1 MSALLPAEALSAL
14 SSQAQS
20 MVAGAQALSSVQAGG
35 AAGAANLSEAQG
47 IPGTS
52 ATGSFARMV
61 SDGISQINNKLVD
74 GEIGLQKL
82 AVGDAQNLHQLMINL
97 EESRLSFQLMM
108 QVRGRLLE
116 AYQDIMK
123 MPI

>member
-1 MSALLPAEALSAL
+1 MSAFLPVEALSAL
-14 SSQAQS
+14 SPQAQS
-20 MVAGAQALSSVQAGG
+20 MVAGAQALSAVQTGSTAD
-35 AAGAANLSEAQG
+35 LSGAQG

-52 ATGSFARMV
+52 ATGSFGRMV
-61 SDGISQINNKLVD
+61 SDGISQINSKLVD

-108 QVRGRLLE
+108 QVRSRLLE